1 VGCSTRELL
10 LLSSLQL
17 RSLCVAAAFIVMV
30 KVEGRSGGLFNLRA
44 SVAESIAA
52 VIIVCCITEF
62 IAAAIIVCC
71 SCDYCHG

>member
-1 VGCSTRELL
+1 

-44 SVAESIAA
+44 SVAEFIAA
-52 VIIVCCITEF
+52 AIMVCCSTEF

-71 SCDYCHG
+71 SKVRPGLFACM